1 MKLQTLILQIPI
13 KLLAPVAQQLIFIT
27 GQLGIYA
34 VAVKKISKTMKNYS
48 DKIILHPVRTYGT
61 ANAKSMSK
69 TRITQTKRAYKKL

>member
-34 VAVKKISKTMKNYS
+34 GVVKKSIETKLSYAPSRLM
-48 DKIILHPVRTYGT
+48 ILRTRRR
-61 ANAKSMSK
+61 MSK
-69 TRITQTKRAYKKL
+69 TRTTQTKRAYKKL